1 MKIDLNSLQDFIGW
15 CNHESSSP
23 NDKFYQA
30 GRLAE
35 RFVQQKGMTTEQIFA
50 EEKRCQLP
58 PEGWRCDR
66 GVNHPGPCAAYQINQ
81 ND

>member
-15 CNHESSSP
+15 CNLESGNSW
-23 NDKFYQA
+23 DKYHQA
-30 GRLAE
+30 AVLAE
-35 RFVQQKGMTTEQIFA
+35 RFIQQKGMTAEQLHA
-50 EEKRCQLP
+50 EGRLCKRP

-66 GVNHPGPCAAYQINQ
+66 GANHPGPCAAYQINQ